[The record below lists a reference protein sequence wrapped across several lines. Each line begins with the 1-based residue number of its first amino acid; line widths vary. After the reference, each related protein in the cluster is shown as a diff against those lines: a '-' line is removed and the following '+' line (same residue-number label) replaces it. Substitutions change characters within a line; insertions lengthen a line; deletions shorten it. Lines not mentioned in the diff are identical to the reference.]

1 MPDIYTNSLL
11 LDRGIEGISHLSRDT
26 DDHGV
31 WPERR
36 ALPPP
41 SHGVRA
47 HLTELLNTPDTSW
60 YLNATLQPTVS
71 NPELL
76 MPAKY
81 HATLAQARRDLRA
94 AADHKSENSRV
105 VNRAIRLLSEEIGLR
120 ELANLYRSA
129 LYQG

>member
-1 MPDIYTNSLL
+1 MPEIYTNSLML
-11 LDRGIEGISHLSRDT
+11 ERGIEGVSHLDRDT
-26 DDHGV
+26 DDREL

-41 SHGVRA
+41 SQGVKA
-47 HLTELLNTPDTSW
+47 HLAELLNPPDTTR
-60 YLNATLQPTVS
+60 YLTAALQPMVS

-81 HATLAQARRDLRA
+81 HATLTRARQDLNA
-94 AADHKSENSRV
+94 AIGPKSENTRI